1 MLSLHCMLIFLAETH
16 DGYKGVTRQ
25 MKHINWSRHLLAG
38 LVAEVVL
45 LSAFAL
51 LFGNP
56 ISRGIIYTPQAGQSE
71 KLLAVWFGIQPLPAV
86 TPFWDQLFTFNAR
99 KVSVLALFFLWALCL
114 VWGYA
119 GQLART
125 GVAQGIGIRG
135 ALVGNGYAAPRNF
148 LPVQHVWRA
157 FQAYALSVG
166 T

>member
-1 MLSLHCMLIFLAETH
+1 
-16 DGYKGVTRQ
+16 
-25 MKHINWSRHLLAG
+25 MKHIKWSRHLLAG

-45 LSAFAL
+45 LSVFVL

-99 KVSVLALFFLWALCL
+99 KVSVLALFFLWALGL

-119 GQLART
+119 SIGGSLPGQGWRKGLAFGALLWVMAMPLLEIFFPFSMFGEPFKLMLFQLALE
-125 GVAQGIGIRG
+125 IGI
-135 ALVGNGYAAPRNF
+135 ALAVGVSISAIYE
-148 LPVQHVWRA
+148 PVR
-157 FQAYALSVG
+157 
-166 T
+166 